1 MGVGGVLST
10 ITEACIR
17 ENRFRPEVFTS
28 MITSD
33 GYYDDNL
40 TLLQATDFL
49 RQLLHEF
56 PFSEK
61 KPMPQSDDTPEH
73 FFQSRSLAVQVA
85 AMLSQFAIGCLPRHS
100 LRLGFIYNANT
111 ERSGK
116 TLLAKLAIVAVSGKM
131 AAQSWT
137 KKDEDLRKA
146 IDAEVLRASRYIVF
160 DNVKGHIQ
168 SQILEAFMTSSN
180 WTGRVLGKTQMFE
193 AENTATL
200 FFTGNDCTVSPD
212 MSNRCLI
219 VDLYVDEADVQAR
232 AIESPIN
239 DSWLM
244 QKENRFKILSALWAI
259 VRYWDHAG
267 RPKPTGRVRVGF
279 EEWCVVIAG
288 MVEFAGFGDCLA
300 EPDIE
305 KDPNTEQGDTKA
317 LVKLLMM
324 PDAGEPQATHLEFT
338 FQEIVNAAHEA
349 GLFGW
354 VLDGKEDKG
363 NYDLNHKSESSFGKL
378 LRKFAP
384 LIGQR
389 RFRFDGKVVLFRCT
403 GKNRQRRYVLD
414 LVS

>member
-1 MGVGGVLST
+1 MMS
-10 ITEACIR
+10 
-17 ENRFRPEVFTS
+17 
-28 MITSD
+28 SD
-33 GYYDDNL
+33 GYYDDSL
-40 TLLQATDFL
+40 TLVQATDFL
-49 RQLLHEF
+49 RRLLLEF

-61 KPMPQSDDTPEH
+61 KPYPHSDDSTPEE
-73 FFQSRSLAVQVA
+73 FYQSRSLAVQIA

-116 TLLAKLAIVAVSGKM
+116 TLLVKLAIVAVSGKM

-168 SQILEAFMTSSN
+168 SQIIEAFMTSSN

-212 MSNRCLI
+212 MANRCLI

-232 AIESPIN
+232 TISQPIN

-244 QKENRFKILSALWAI
+244 ERENRFKILSALWAI
-259 VRYWDHAG
+259 VRHWVDAG
-267 RPKPTGRVRVGF
+267 CQKPSGRVRVGF
-279 EEWCVVIAG
+279 DEWCDVIAG

-300 EPDIE
+300 LPAIE
-305 KDPNTEQGDTKA
+305 KDPNTETGDVRA
-317 LVKLLMM
+317 LVKILVT
-324 PDAGEPQATHLEFT
+324 PETGEEPANHYEFT
-338 FQEIVNAAHEA
+338 WQQLVNAAHEA

-354 VLDGKEDKG
+354 VLDGKESEG
-363 NYDLNHKSESSFGKL
+363 NYVLNHKADSSFGKL
-378 LRKFAP
+378 VAKFAP
-384 LIGQR
+384 LTGVR
-389 RFRFDGKVVLFRCT
+389 TFRLGVQVWHFWRT
-403 GKNRQRRYVLD
+403 GKNRQRRYVLEM
-414 LVS
+414 VNA